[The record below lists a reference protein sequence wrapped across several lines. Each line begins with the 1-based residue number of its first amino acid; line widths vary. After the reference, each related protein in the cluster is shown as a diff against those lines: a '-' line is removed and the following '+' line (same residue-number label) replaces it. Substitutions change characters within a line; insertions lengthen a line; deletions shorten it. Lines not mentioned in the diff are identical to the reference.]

1 MESIGEKLRL
11 AREQH
16 TYTLD
21 QVARDTNVARRFLQ
35 ALEEEDFAAFPGE
48 TYAMGFLRTYAEYLG
63 LDADELIGLFRNLQI
78 QEQPLPMNELLDTRR
93 HIPPRLL
100 YLGGGAVVVV
110 LAIAALVLWQALS
123 PRAGGAPESLAA
135 RGTAE
140 EFVFEDQVRTRWFT
154 RGDAI
159 VVPAAGRSYRVVV
172 TAIGDTLTLTVPGGT
187 VEMSIGKERL
197 IDLDGDAR
205 TDLRVVWNDVD
216 RTAVERRVNL
226 GLYRVSLAAT
236 ETSPA
241 PAGSPTETAP
251 ASAQATGTPAAAA
264 ATDSAP
270 SSASAV
276 SAAAAGAA
284 QPPLRQASFTK
295 LVAARAEAAEDF
307 TVKFRFR
314 TYCLFRFLVD
324 TREREERFFQKDE
337 TFTLDAKGRI
347 TLWMSNAG
355 AVRAAVDG
363 TEYDLGRSGEVGT
376 RTIAWREDSGSGAYV
391 LEIAPL
397 Y

>member
-21 QVARDTNVARRFLQ
+21 QVARDTRVARRFLQ
-35 ALEEEDFAAFPGE
+35 ALEEEDFSAFPGE

-63 LDADELIGLFRNLQI
+63 LDPDELIGLFRNLQI
-78 QEQPLPMNELLDTRR
+78 QEQPLPMSELLDTRR

-110 LAIAALVLWQALS
+110 LAIVALVLWQVLS
-123 PRAGGAPESLAA
+123 PRTGGGRQPLAA
-135 RGTAE
+135 RGAAE
-140 EFVFEDQVRTRWFT
+140 EFVFQDQVRTRWFT

-159 VVPAAGRSYRVVV
+159 VVPAADRSYRLVV

-187 VEMSIGKERL
+187 VEMGIGTERL
-197 IDLDGDAR
+197 VDLDGDAR
-205 TDLRVVWNDVD
+205 ADLRVVWNDVD
-216 RTAVERRVNL
+216 RTAAERRVNL
-226 GLYRVSLAAT
+226 GLYRVSLAGV
-236 ETSPA
+236 ETPPA
-241 PAGSPTETAP
+241 AAGSPTDA
-251 ASAQATGTPAAAA
+251 AAGTPTD
-264 ATDSAP
+264 ATAT
-270 SSASAV
+270 
-276 SAAAAGAA
+276 AAAGAA
-284 QPPLRQASFTK
+284 APAPASGTAAPPMRQASFKT
-295 LVAARAEAAEDF
+295 LVAARAAAAEEF

-314 TYCLFRFLVD
+314 SYCLFRFLVD
-324 TREREERFFQKDE
+324 SKEREERFFQKDE
-337 TFTLDAKGRI
+337 TFTLNAKSRI
-347 TLWMSNAG
+347 TLWLSNAG
-355 AVRAAVDG
+355 AVKAAVGD

>member
-21 QVARDTNVARRFLQ
+21 QVARDTHVARRFLQ
-35 ALEEEDFAAFPGE
+35 ALEDEDFSVFPGE

-63 LDADELIGLFRNLQI
+63 LDAEELIGLFRNLQI

-100 YLGGGAVVVV
+100 YLGGGAAVARARDRRLRA
-110 LAIAALVLWQALS
+110 LAASLS
-123 PRAGGAPESLAA
+123 TRTADGRQPLAA
-135 RGTAE
+135 RGAAE
-140 EFVFEDQVRTRWFT
+140 EFVFQDQVRTRWFT
-154 RGDAI
+154 RGDVI
-159 VVPAAGRSYRVVV
+159 VVPAADRSYRLVV

-187 VEMSIGKERL
+187 VEMGIGKERL

-205 TDLRVVWNDVD
+205 ADLRVVWNDVD
-216 RTAVERRVNL
+216 RTAAERRVNL
-226 GLYRVSLAAT
+226 GLYRVSLAAA
-236 ETSPA
+236 ETPDA
-241 PAGSPTETAP
+241 AAGSPADAAAGAP
-251 ASAQATGTPAAAA
+251 TDAAAA
-264 ATDSAP
+264 AGITPPSPASGTAAP
-270 SSASAV
+270 
-276 SAAAAGAA
+276 
-284 QPPLRQASFTK
+284 PMRQASFKT
-295 LVAARAEAAEDF
+295 LVASRAAAAEEF

-314 TYCLFRFLVD
+314 SYCLFRFLVD
-324 TREREERFFQKDE
+324 TKEREERFFQKDE
-337 TFTLDAKGRI
+337 TLTLDAKGRI
-347 TLWMSNAG
+347 TLWLSNAG
-355 AVRAAVDG
+355 AVKAAVGD

-376 RTIAWREDSGSGAYV
+376 RTIAWRKDSGSGAYV

>member
-1 MESIGEKLRL
+1 MESIGDKLRL

-21 QVARDTNVARRFLQ
+21 QVARDTHVARRFLQ
-35 ALEEEDFAAFPGE
+35 ALEDEDFSVFPGE

-78 QEQPLPMNELLDTRR
+78 QEQPLPMSELLDTRR

-100 YLGGGAVVVV
+100 YLGGGAVAAV
-110 LAIAALVLWQALS
+110 LVIAALVLWKVLS
-123 PRAGGAPESLAA
+123 PGTDDGRQPLAA
-135 RGTAE
+135 RGAAE
-140 EFVFEDQVRTRWFT
+140 EFVFQDQVRTRWFT

-159 VVPAAGRSYRVVV
+159 VVPAADRSYRLVV

-187 VEMSIGKERL
+187 VEMGIGTERL
-197 IDLDGDAR
+197 VDFDGDAR
-205 TDLRVVWNDVD
+205 VDLRVVWNDVD
-216 RTAVERRVNL
+216 RTAAERRVNL
-226 GLYRVSLAAT
+226 GLYRVSLAAA
-236 ETSPA
+236 E
-241 PAGSPTETAP
+241 
-251 ASAQATGTPAAAA
+251 TPAAAA
-264 ATDSAP
+264 GSPADAAAGTP
-270 SSASAV
+270 TG
-276 SAAAAGAA
+276 AAAAGITPPAPASGTAA
-284 QPPLRQASFTK
+284 PPMRQASFKT
-295 LVAARAEAAEDF
+295 LVASRAAAAEEF

-314 TYCLFRFLVD
+314 GYCLFRFLVD
-324 TREREERFFQKDE
+324 TKEREERFFQKDE
-337 TFTLDAKGRI
+337 ALTLDAKGRI
-347 TLWMSNAG
+347 TLWLSNAG
-355 AVRAAVDG
+355 AVKAAVGD

>member
-1 MESIGEKLRL
+1 MESIGDKLRL

-21 QVARDTNVARRFLQ
+21 QVARDTHVARRFLQ
-35 ALEEEDFAAFPGE
+35 ALEDEDFSVFPGE

-100 YLGGGAVVVV
+100 YLGGGAAVAV
-110 LAIAALVLWQALS
+110 LVIAALVLWKVLS
-123 PRAGGAPESLAA
+123 PRTGDGRQPLAA
-135 RGTAE
+135 RGAAE
-140 EFVFEDQVRTRWFT
+140 EFVFQDQVRTRWFT

-159 VVPAAGRSYRVVV
+159 VVPAADRSYRLVV

-187 VEMSIGKERL
+187 VEMGIGTERL
-197 IDLDGDAR
+197 VDLDGDAR
-205 TDLRVVWNDVD
+205 VDLRIVWNDVD
-216 RTAVERRVNL
+216 RTAAERRVNL
-226 GLYRVSLAAT
+226 GLYRVSLAAA
-236 ETSPA
+236 ETPAAGAGSPAEAAAGTPADAPAAAGIMAPA
-241 PAGSPTETAP
+241 PASGTA
-251 ASAQATGTPAAAA
+251 
-264 ATDSAP
+264 AP
-270 SSASAV
+270 
-276 SAAAAGAA
+276 
-284 QPPLRQASFTK
+284 PMRQASFKT
-295 LVAARAEAAEDF
+295 LVAARAAAAEAF

-314 TYCLFRFLVD
+314 GYCLFRFLVD
-324 TREREERFFQKDE
+324 TKEREERFFQKDE
-337 TFTLDAKGRI
+337 TLTLDAKGRI
-347 TLWMSNAG
+347 TLWLSNAG
-355 AVRAAVDG
+355 AVKAAVGD

>member
-35 ALEEEDFAAFPGE
+35 ALEDEDFSAFPGE

-100 YLGGGAVVVV
+100 YLGGGAAVVV
-110 LAIAALVLWQALS
+110 LAIVGLILWRVLA
-123 PRAGGAPESLAA
+123 PRTGGTRTPLAP

-140 EFVFEDQVRTRWFT
+140 EFVFQDQVRTRWFT

-159 VVPAAGRSYRVVV
+159 VVPAADRSYRLVVSG
-172 TAIGDTLTLTVPGGT
+172 IGDTLILTVPGGT
-187 VEMSIGKERL
+187 VELGIGKERL
-197 IDLDGDAR
+197 IDLDGDSRA
-205 TDLRVVWNDVD
+205 DLRVVWNDVD
-216 RTAVERRVNL
+216 RTAAERRVNL
-226 GLYRVSLAAT
+226 GLYRVSLAGA
-236 ETSPA
+236 
-241 PAGSPTETAP
+241 ETAP
-251 ASAQATGTPAAAA
+251 GAAGTPAEAGAPAAAA
-264 ATDSAP
+264 TSAAAT
-270 SSASAV
+270 
-276 SAAAAGAA
+276 SAAAAGASTLSA
-284 QPPLRQASFTK
+284 APPMRQASFKT
-295 LVAARAEAAEDF
+295 LATLRAARAEGF

-324 TREREERFFQKDE
+324 TKEREERFFQKDE
-337 TFTLDAKGRI
+337 TFTLEAKNRI
-347 TLWMSNAG
+347 TLWLSNAG
-355 AVRAAVDG
+355 AVKAAVGD

-376 RTIAWREDSGSGAYV
+376 RAIAWRGDPGSSAYV
-391 LEIAPL
+391 LEIVPL

>member
-35 ALEEEDFAAFPGE
+35 ALEEEDFSAFPGE

-100 YLGGGAVVVV
+100 YLGGGAAVVV
-110 LAIAALVLWQALS
+110 LAIVGLILWQVLS
-123 PRAGGAPESLAA
+123 PRAGGAREPLAV
-135 RGTAE
+135 RGAAE
-140 EFVFEDQVRTRWFT
+140 EFVFQDQVRTRWFT
-154 RGDAI
+154 RGEAI
-159 VVPAAGRSYRVVV
+159 VVPTADRSYRLVV

-187 VEMSIGKERL
+187 IEMGIGKERL
-197 IDLDGDAR
+197 IDLDGDERA
-205 TDLRVVWNDVD
+205 DLRVVWNDVD
-216 RTAVERRVNL
+216 RTAAERRVNL
-226 GLYRVSLAAT
+226 GLYRVSLAAVEPSPSAAVPPAEAATAVVGGTTVTAGGT
-236 ETSPA
+236 EGA
-241 PAGSPTETAP
+241 AA
-251 ASAQATGTPAAAA
+251 PAAAIA
-264 ATDSAP
+264 SAP
-270 SSASAV
+270 
-276 SAAAAGAA
+276 
-284 QPPLRQASFTK
+284 PMRQVPFKT
-295 LVAARAEAAEDF
+295 LVAARAGAAEEF

-314 TYCLFRFLVD
+314 SYCLFRFLVD
-324 TREREERFFQKDE
+324 TKQREERFFQKDE
-337 TFTLDAKGRI
+337 TFTLDAKSRI
-347 TLWMSNAG
+347 TLWLSNAG
-355 AVRAAVDG
+355 AVKAAVGD

-376 RTIAWREDSGSGAYV
+376 RSIAWREDSTSGAYV

>member
-35 ALEEEDFAAFPGE
+35 ALEEEDFSAFPGE

-100 YLGGGAVVVV
+100 YLGGGAAVVV
-110 LAIAALVLWQALS
+110 LAIVGLILWQVLS
-123 PRAGGAPESLAA
+123 PRAGGAREPLAV
-135 RGTAE
+135 RGAAE
-140 EFVFEDQVRTRWFT
+140 EFVFQDQVRTRWFT
-154 RGDAI
+154 RGEAI
-159 VVPAAGRSYRVVV
+159 VVPAADRSYRLVV

-187 VEMSIGKERL
+187 IEMGIGKERL
-197 IDLDGDAR
+197 IDLDGDERA
-205 TDLRVVWNDVD
+205 DLRVVWNDVD
-216 RTAVERRVNL
+216 RTAAERRVNL
-226 GLYRVSLAAT
+226 GLYRVSLAAVEPSPSAAVPPAEAATAVVGGTTVTAGGT
-236 ETSPA
+236 EGA
-241 PAGSPTETAP
+241 AA
-251 ASAQATGTPAAAA
+251 PAAAIA
-264 ATDSAP
+264 SAP
-270 SSASAV
+270 
-276 SAAAAGAA
+276 
-284 QPPLRQASFTK
+284 PMRQVPFKT
-295 LVAARAEAAEDF
+295 LVAARAGAAEEF

-314 TYCLFRFLVD
+314 SYCLFRFLVD
-324 TREREERFFQKDE
+324 TKQREERFFQKDE
-337 TFTLDAKGRI
+337 TFTLDAKSRI
-347 TLWMSNAG
+347 TLWLSNAG
-355 AVRAAVDG
+355 AVKAAVGD

-376 RTIAWREDSGSGAYV
+376 RSIAWREDSTSGAYV

>member
-1 MESIGEKLRL
+1 MESIGDKLRL

-21 QVARDTNVARRFLQ
+21 QVARDTHVARRFLQ
-35 ALEEEDFAAFPGE
+35 ALEDEDFSVFPGE

-100 YLGGGAVVVV
+100 YLGGGAAVAV
-110 LAIAALVLWQALS
+110 LVIAAIAILS
-123 PRAGGAPESLAA
+123 FVNNRKGDGRPPLAA
-135 RGTAE
+135 RGAAE
-140 EFVFEDQVRTRWFT
+140 EFVFQDQVRTRWFT

-159 VVPAAGRSYRVVV
+159 VVPAADRSYRIVV

-187 VEMSIGKERL
+187 VEMGIGTERL
-197 IDLDGDAR
+197 VDLDGDAR
-205 TDLRVVWNDVD
+205 VDLRVVWNDVD
-216 RTAVERRVNL
+216 RTAAERRVNL
-226 GLYRVSLAAT
+226 GLYRVSRAAV
-236 ETSPA
+236 E
-241 PAGSPTETAP
+241 
-251 ASAQATGTPAAAA
+251 TPAAAA
-264 ATDSAP
+264 GSPAAAAAVTPTDA
-270 SSASAV
+270 A
-276 SAAAAGAA
+276 AAAAGTT
-284 QPPLRQASFTK
+284 PPAPASGTVAPPMRQASFKT
-295 LVAARAEAAEDF
+295 LVATRAAAAEEF

-314 TYCLFRFLVD
+314 GYCLFRFLVD
-324 TREREERFFQKDE
+324 TKEREERFFQKDE
-337 TFTLDAKGRI
+337 TLTLDAKGRI
-347 TLWMSNAG
+347 TLWLSNAG
-355 AVRAAVDG
+355 AVKAAVGD

>member
-21 QVARDTNVARRFLQ
+21 QVARDTHVARRFLQ
-35 ALEEEDFAAFPGE
+35 ALEEEDFSAFPGE

-100 YLGGGAVVVV
+100 YLGGGAAVVVI
-110 LAIAALVLWQALS
+110 AIVALVLWQVLS
-123 PRAGGAPESLAA
+123 PRSGGARQALAA
-135 RGTAE
+135 RGAAE
-140 EFVFEDQVRTRWFT
+140 EFVFQDQVRTRWFT

-159 VVPAAGRSYRVVV
+159 VVPAADRSYRLVV

-187 VEMSIGKERL
+187 VEMGIGKERL
-197 IDLDGDAR
+197 IDLDGDERA
-205 TDLRVVWNDVD
+205 DLRVVWNDVD
-216 RTAVERRVNL
+216 RTAAERRANL
-226 GLYRVSLAAT
+226 GLYRVSLAAV
-236 ETSPA
+236 ETPSVA
-241 PAGSPTETAP
+241 AETPTETA
-251 ASAQATGTPAAAA
+251 AAGTGGTVVAAAVTEA
-264 ATDSAP
+264 ATATAAALSSAP
-270 SSASAV
+270 PMRQV
-276 SAAAAGAA
+276 SFRTLVTA
-284 QPPLRQASFTK
+284 Q
-295 LVAARAEAAEDF
+295 AEAAEEF
-307 TVKFRFR
+307 IVKFRFR
-314 TYCLFRFLVD
+314 SYCLFRFLVD
-324 TREREERFFQKDE
+324 TKEREERFFQKDE
-337 TFTLDAKGRI
+337 TFTLDAKSRI
-347 TLWMSNAG
+347 TLWLSNAG
-355 AVRAAVDG
+355 AVKATVGD

-376 RTIAWREDSGSGAYV
+376 RTIAWRKDSTSGAYV

>member
-21 QVARDTNVARRFLQ
+21 QVARDTRVARRFLE
-35 ALEEEDFAAFPGE
+35 ALEAEDFSAFPGE

-100 YLGGGAVVVV
+100 YLGGGAAVVV
-110 LAIAALVLWQALS
+110 LAIVALVLWQVLS
-123 PRAGGAPESLAA
+123 PRTGGARAPLAA
-135 RGTAE
+135 RGAAE
-140 EFVFEDQVRTRWFT
+140 EFVFQDQVRTRWFT

-159 VVPAAGRSYRVVV
+159 VVPAADRSYRLVV

-187 VEMSIGKERL
+187 VEMGIGKERL

-205 TDLRVVWNDVD
+205 ADLRVVWNDVD
-216 RTAVERRVNL
+216 RTAAERRANL
-226 GLYRVSLAAT
+226 GLYRVSIAAV
-236 ETSPA
+236 ETPPVA
-241 PAGSPTETAP
+241 AETPTETAT
-251 ASAQATGTPAAAA
+251 AGINGT
-264 ATDSAP
+264 
-270 SSASAV
+270 V
-276 SAAAAGAA
+276 VAAAGTEAA
-284 QPPLRQASFTK
+284 TAPAAVLSSAPPMRLVSFKT
-295 LVAARAEAAEDF
+295 LVTAQAEAAEEF
-307 TVKFRFR
+307 IVKFRFR
-314 TYCLFRFLVD
+314 SYCLFRFLVD
-324 TREREERFFQKDE
+324 TKEREERFFQKDE
-337 TFTLDAKGRI
+337 TFTLDAKSRI
-347 TLWMSNAG
+347 TLWLSNAG
-355 AVRAAVDG
+355 AVKATVGDM
-363 TEYDLGRSGEVGT
+363 EYDLGRSGEVGT
-376 RTIAWREDSGSGAYV
+376 RTIAWRKDSTSGAYV

>member
-21 QVARDTNVARRFLQ
+21 QVARDTRVARRFLE
-35 ALEEEDFAAFPGE
+35 ALEAEDFSAFPGE

-100 YLGGGAVVVV
+100 YLGGGAAVVV
-110 LAIAALVLWQALS
+110 LAIVALVLWQVLS
-123 PRAGGAPESLAA
+123 PRTGGARAPLAA
-135 RGTAE
+135 RGAAE
-140 EFVFEDQVRTRWFT
+140 EFVFQDQVRTRWFT

-159 VVPAAGRSYRVVV
+159 VVPAADRSYRLVV
-172 TAIGDTLTLTVPGGT
+172 TAIGDTLILTVPGGT
-187 VEMSIGKERL
+187 VEMGIGKERL

-205 TDLRVVWNDVD
+205 ADLRVVWNDVD
-216 RTAVERRVNL
+216 RTAAERRVNL
-226 GLYRVSLAAT
+226 GLYRVSLAAV

-241 PAGSPTETAP
+241 AAGTSTETAAP
-251 ASAQATGTPAAAA
+251 VTDGATGS
-264 ATDSAP
+264 ATAG
-270 SSASAV
+270 
-276 SAAAAGAA
+276 SAA
-284 QPPLRQASFTK
+284 PPMRQASFKT
-295 LVAARAEAAEDF
+295 LAAARAEAAEEF

-314 TYCLFRFLVD
+314 SYCLFRFLVD
-324 TREREERFFQKDE
+324 TKEREERFFQQDE
-337 TFTLDAKGRI
+337 TFALDAKSRI
-347 TLWMSNAG
+347 TLWLSNAG
-355 AVRAAVDG
+355 AVKATVGG

-376 RTIAWREDSGSGAYV
+376 RTIAWRKDSGSGAYV

>member
-21 QVARDTNVARRFLQ
+21 QVARDTHVARRFLQ
-35 ALEEEDFAAFPGE
+35 ALEEEDFSVFPGE

-63 LDADELIGLFRNLQI
+63 LDPDELIGLFRNLQI
-78 QEQPLPMNELLDTRR
+78 QEQPLPMSELLDTRR

-110 LAIAALVLWQALS
+110 LAIVALVLWQVLS
-123 PRAGGAPESLAA
+123 PRTGGGRQPLAA
-135 RGTAE
+135 RGAAE
-140 EFVFEDQVRTRWFT
+140 EFVFQDQVRTRWFT

-159 VVPAAGRSYRVVV
+159 VVPAADRSYRLVV

-187 VEMSIGKERL
+187 VEMGIGTERL
-197 IDLDGDAR
+197 VDLDGDAR
-205 TDLRVVWNDVD
+205 ADLRVVWNDVD
-216 RTAVERRVNL
+216 RTAAERRVNL
-226 GLYRVSLAAT
+226 GLYRVSLAGV
-236 ETSPA
+236 ETPHA
-241 PAGSPTETAP
+241 AAGSPTGTAAGAP
-251 ASAQATGTPAAAA
+251 TDAT
-264 ATDSAP
+264 AT
-270 SSASAV
+270 
-276 SAAAAGAA
+276 AAAGAA
-284 QPPLRQASFTK
+284 APAPATGTAAPPMRQASFKT
-295 LVAARAEAAEDF
+295 LVAARAAAAEEF

-314 TYCLFRFLVD
+314 SYCLFRFLVD
-324 TREREERFFQKDE
+324 SKEREERFFQKDE
-337 TFTLDAKGRI
+337 TFTLDGKSRI
-347 TLWMSNAG
+347 TLWLSNAG
-355 AVRAAVDG
+355 AVKAAVGD

>member
-35 ALEEEDFAAFPGE
+35 ALEEEDFSAFPGE

-100 YLGGGAVVVV
+100 YLGGGAAVVVI
-110 LAIAALVLWQALS
+110 AIVALVLWQALS
-123 PRAGGAPESLAA
+123 PRSGNARVPLAA

-140 EFVFEDQVRTRWFT
+140 EFVFQDQVRTRWFS
-154 RGDAI
+154 RGDVI
-159 VVPAAGRSYRVVV
+159 VVPAADRSYRVVV

-187 VEMSIGKERL
+187 VEMGIGKERL
-197 IDLDGDAR
+197 IDLDGDSR
-205 TDLRVVWNDVD
+205 DDLRVVWNDVD
-216 RTAVERRVNL
+216 RTAAERRVNL

-236 ETSPA
+236 AASPA
-241 PAGSPTETAP
+241 PAGTSTDTAP
-251 ASAQATGTPAAAA
+251 ASAETTGTPAAGA

-270 SSASAV
+270 PSASSV

-284 QPPLRQASFTK
+284 APPLRQTSFTK
-295 LVAARAEAAEDF
+295 LVAARAGAAEDF

-314 TYCLFRFLVD
+314 TYCLFRFVVD
-324 TREREERFFQKDE
+324 AKEREERFFQKDE
-337 TFTLDAKGRI
+337 TLTLDAKGRI
-347 TLWMSNAG
+347 TLWLSNAG
-355 AVRAAVDG
+355 AVKAAIGG

>member
-35 ALEEEDFAAFPGE
+35 ALEEEDFSAFPGE

-100 YLGGGAVVVV
+100 YLGGGAAVVV
-110 LAIAALVLWQALS
+110 LAIVGLILWQVLS
-123 PRAGGAPESLAA
+123 PRAGGAREPLAA
-135 RGTAE
+135 RGAAE
-140 EFVFEDQVRTRWFT
+140 EFVFQDQVRTRWFT
-154 RGDAI
+154 RGEAI
-159 VVPAAGRSYRVVV
+159 VVPAADRSYRLVV

-187 VEMSIGKERL
+187 IEMGIGKERL
-197 IDLDGDAR
+197 IDLDGDERA
-205 TDLRVVWNDVD
+205 DLRVVWNDVD
-216 RTAVERRVNL
+216 RTAAERRVNL
-226 GLYRVSLAAT
+226 GLYRVSLAAVEPSPSAAVPPAEAATAVVGGTTVTAGGT
-236 ETSPA
+236 EGA
-241 PAGSPTETAP
+241 AA
-251 ASAQATGTPAAAA
+251 PAAAIA
-264 ATDSAP
+264 SAP
-270 SSASAV
+270 
-276 SAAAAGAA
+276 
-284 QPPLRQASFTK
+284 PMRQVPFKT
-295 LVAARAEAAEDF
+295 LVAARAGAAEEF

-314 TYCLFRFLVD
+314 SYCLFRFLVD
-324 TREREERFFQKDE
+324 TKQREERFFQKDE
-337 TFTLDAKGRI
+337 TFTLDAKSRI
-347 TLWMSNAG
+347 TLWLSNAG
-355 AVRAAVDG
+355 AVKAAVGD

-376 RTIAWREDSGSGAYV
+376 RSIAWREDSTSGAYV